1 MKQMGIHSD
10 SLRLIMAGE
19 KTIEGRLGTEKFLSF
34 LVDDEISI
42 REDIVENGHVISSRD
57 DVARIVIT
65 KIDRFATFRDMLEKL
80 GFEKFRPADKNLEA
94 ALKTYRQ
101 LYSPED
107 EARYGTLAL
116 TFRLKG

>member
-1 MKQMGIHSD
+1 MKQIGIRSD
-10 SLRLIMAGE
+10 SLGLILAGR
-19 KTIEGRLGTEKFLSF
+19 KTIEGRLGTEKFLNF
-34 LVDDEISI
+34 RVGDEISI

-57 DVARIVIT
+57 DAAKIVIT

-80 GFEKFRPADKNLEA
+80 GFENFRPADKNLEA
-94 ALKTYRQ
+94 ALETYRQ
-101 LYSPED
+101 LYSLED